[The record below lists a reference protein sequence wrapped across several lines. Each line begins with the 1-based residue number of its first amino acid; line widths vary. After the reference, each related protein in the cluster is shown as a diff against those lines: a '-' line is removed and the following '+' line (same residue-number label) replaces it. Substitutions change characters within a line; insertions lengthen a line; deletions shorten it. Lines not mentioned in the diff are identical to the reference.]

1 MMLNSLNFRQ
11 WGQRMERS
19 LSDLTTESH
28 LMGALLAADLMKG
41 MLSAGFWIL
50 SDSTMI
56 ARVARLSSYPG
67 ILALIWM
74 CLACLVLPYF
84 GMQVFGAWPAYRRQI
99 TRLACRA
106 ILAAGVLWAYLAYL
120 SKNIDSLN
128 VTGVFI
134 LHSATCI
141 LMSALLASS
150 INTAQGREQQR
161 KEGQP

>member
-1 MMLNSLNFRQ
+1 MILNALNFRQ
-11 WGQRMERS
+11 WGQRMERA
-19 LSDLTTESH
+19 LSDQTLETH
-28 LMGALLAADLMKG
+28 LLGALLAADLMKG
-41 MLSAGFWIL
+41 MISAGFWIL
-50 SDSTMI
+50 SDGTMI

-67 ILALIWM
+67 ILALLWIV
-74 CLACLVLPYF
+74 LACAVLPYF
-84 GMQVFGAWPAYRRQI
+84 GMQVFGVWPERRRPI

-134 LHSATCI
+134 LHSITCV

-150 INTAQGREQQR
+150 INTAQGREAQR
-161 KEGQP
+161 QGEPQ